1 MREVLIQKLRDISP
15 VITQVTETSDMGI
28 EFLGIV
34 SNGIIYPEPGMMI
47 NYSDGHW
54 PFDRNDQK
62 FDPASVQKFL
72 SNDCWNVIPWEDLT
86 DEEIKEYSENLNA
99 LQN

>member
-1 MREVLIQKLRDISP
+1 MREVLIKKLKDISP

-34 SNGIIYPEPGMMI
+34 STGIIYPEPGMMI
-47 NYSDGHW
+47 NYSDGPW

-72 SNDCWNVIPWEDLT
+72 SNDCWNVVTWEDLT
-86 DEEIKEYSENLNA
+86 DEDIEELAIEIDSRRS
-99 LQN
+99 